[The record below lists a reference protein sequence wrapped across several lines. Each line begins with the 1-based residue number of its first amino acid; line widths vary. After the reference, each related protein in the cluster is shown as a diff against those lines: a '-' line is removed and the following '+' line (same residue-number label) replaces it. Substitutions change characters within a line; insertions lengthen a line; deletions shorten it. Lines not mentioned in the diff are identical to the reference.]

1 MYNHTICSWN
11 IQPFFVQDSLKPILS
26 FAKAAIVQSMLSIFQ
41 TRACIRSC
49 SQKKLQKVGLFSRC
63 KIFWKNAQDTAILK
77 CMFQHCI
84 PFSCKKCILL
94 LLICLSSSK
103 AAVLRNKYGRCL
115 ERVYINS
122 IGVELFLEEVHVQS
136 GDVLFWKALMN
147 SMKRC
152 RTLFGKCIIC
162 TRELH
167 SCQFNI
173 KYSFGR
179 NIDYGDKSEK
189 SSQCVK

>member
-1 MYNHTICSWN
+1 MYNHTICSWS
-11 IQPFFVQDSLKPILS
+11 IQSFFVQDSLKPILS
-26 FAKAAIVQSMLSIFQ
+26 FAKAAIVQIMLSIFQ
-41 TRACIRSC
+41 TRVCIRSC
-49 SQKKLQKVGLFSRC
+49 SQKKTAESIRLFWRC
-63 KIFWKNAQDTAILK
+63 KIFRKNAQDTAILK
-77 CMFQHCI
+77 CMFQLCI
-84 PFSCKKCILL
+84 PFSCKKVR
-94 LLICLSSSK
+94 SSAHLPFFQQGSPFK
-103 AAVLRNKYGRCL
+103 EKYGWCL

-152 RTLFGKCIIC
+152 RTHFRKCIIC
-162 TRELH
+162 IRELH

-179 NIDYGDKSEK
+179 NIKYGDKSEK
-189 SSQCVK
+189 SSQFVK

>member
-1 MYNHTICSWN
+1 MFT
-11 IQPFFVQDSLKPILS
+11 KTT
-26 FAKAAIVQSMLSIFQ
+26 AESI
-41 TRACIRSC
+41 R
-49 SQKKLQKVGLFSRC
+49 LFWRC
-63 KIFWKNAQDTAILK
+63 KIFRKNAQDTAILK
-77 CMFQHCI
+77 CMFQLCI
-84 PFSCKKCILL
+84 PFSCKKYIVL
-94 LLICLSSSK
+94 LLICLSSNK
-103 AAVLRNKYGRCL
+103 AAGLRKKYGWCL

-152 RTLFGKCIIC
+152 RTHFRKCIIC
-162 TRELH
+162 IRELH

-179 NIDYGDKSEK
+179 NIKYGDKSEK
-189 SSQCVK
+189 SSQFVK